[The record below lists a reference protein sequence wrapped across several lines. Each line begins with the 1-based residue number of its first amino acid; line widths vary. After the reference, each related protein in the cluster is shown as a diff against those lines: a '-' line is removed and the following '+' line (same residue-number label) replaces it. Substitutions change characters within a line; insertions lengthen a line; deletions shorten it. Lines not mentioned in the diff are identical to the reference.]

1 MYFNNELNIQN
12 ALIIVPEKP
21 LWGGNNK
28 VCMYDHVTD
37 EVMPLFWSLQTL
49 SGRTL
54 LCYNFSLPC
63 DKKSTLH
70 SPQPSFPTFSLMFI
84 VPFNFKC
91 RTSTGYFEMPQTTK
105 TSKMLIIFNSIMT
118 PFHSNEKS

>member
-1 MYFNNELNIQN
+1 MKKMCFKNEL
-12 ALIIVPEKP
+12 KYS
-21 LWGGNNK
+21 K
-28 VCMYDHVTD
+28 RSRHVTD
-37 EVMPLFWSLQTL
+37 VVMPLFWLLQKL

-54 LCYNFSLPC
+54 LSYKFSLPC
-63 DKKSTLH
+63 DKKSTLY

-105 TSKMLIIFNSIMT
+105 TSKMPFIFKSKMT
-118 PFHSNEKS
+118 SFHSNEKS